1 MHISYNIIC
10 KCIYK
15 YIYTYI
21 PNRNLINVHTYQL
34 VLSMST
40 PFPSVSSA
48 ILLTQICSGATQQP
62 ASLSPKHQAFCEIMK
77 FFDTDFFYFIQYLYC
92 ISIWKWTL
100 QSFTKSLNITS
111 LYYSAQVHRIGVLEH
126 VQTIQPFLPPKHPNP
141 TSPPFLQPFPSL
153 LLSQLTWILPLWLLR
168 HMW

>member
-1 MHISYNIIC
+1 MHISYNIAC

-21 PNRNLINVHTYQL
+21 PNYNLINVHTYQP

-48 ILLTQICSGATQQP
+48 ILLAQICSGATQQP

-77 FFDTDFFYFIQYLYC
+77 FFDTDFFCFIQYLYC

-111 LYYSAQVHRIGVLEH
+111 LYYSAQVHWIGVLEH

-141 TSPPFLQPFPSL
+141 TSPPFQQPFSPL
-153 LLSQLTWILPLWLLR
+153 LLTQFTWILPLWLLR
-168 HMW
+168 W